1 MRKTNFI
8 RILKSG
14 WQSFWR
20 NYWLTTATV
29 AVMTLALLVVAGLSL
44 FNVMMQS
51 VSTDLQDRVDISVY
65 FNQDIEETK
74 ILQVRQELVG
84 LDEVKSVDYISQEEA
99 LKQFKE
105 KHQDSKVLMQSLDE
119 LEKNPFQPS
128 LNIKAKE
135 SSQYEAIANY
145 LNQDR
150 FGGLIAKVNYQQN
163 RAIIERL
170 TNLTSNIERG
180 GIAISLVLGLL
191 AILVSFN
198 TIRLTMYTWRDEISV
213 MKLVGASNWFIRG
226 PFLVEGIIYGLSAAL
241 ITLLLLYPALI
252 FVSPRITSFLPGV
265 DLLYFYQTNFWQF
278 LVLMLGVG
286 VLLGGVSSL
295 IAIRRYLRV

>member
-1 MRKTNFI
+1 MLKTNFI